1 MFAGKSAP
9 PLQQEFL
16 HSTVPSKR
24 PLLRIPCPAL
34 SASALMRIKSTWA
47 VTGEE
52 KAEMVPPLPNGEN
65 TLPL

>member
-34 SASALMRIKSTWA
+34 SASALMRLKSTWA
-47 VTGEE
+47 VTGE